1 VNGVHYINQS
11 VYHGIYYII
20 IIIIVIIKILLLRI
34 LKNCPNIISNDEN
47 IINEMISKLT
57 IVDDNTTTSDNNED
71 DKKSK
76 KGKKAAKGPPETK
89 VIIGLVQRQKKK
101 YVTVIAGLE
110 TVPDLKLKDAAK
122 IFGKK
127 YASGVTINEAQNGSK
142 EVVIQGDVHL
152 VIPQLLISDFKIA
165 PTSLF
170 FLEEDQRSIRPYA

>member
-1 VNGVHYINQS
+1 
-11 VYHGIYYII
+11 
-20 IIIIVIIKILLLRI
+20 
-34 LKNCPNIISNDEN
+34 
-47 IINEMISKLT
+47 MISKLT
-57 IVDDNTTTSDNNED
+57 IVDDATTGDNNED

-170 FLEEDQRSIRPYA
+170 FLEEDQRSIRTYA